1 MHAMV
6 ESLRIALTGLA
17 ANRLRTALTMLGI
30 TIGVAAVVVLVS
42 LGQAVQVFVEEQF
55 LGIGTNLVFVVP
67 ESLVNTSG
75 IASSGSM
82 DMSRLTSSSSLTEKD
97 VDALSDP
104 FRVPD
109 AVAVVPELR
118 LSRTATYGD
127 LQARGRIRAT
137 TPAYVTTLNRAV
149 ALGRFFDERDMLT
162 GARVAVIGQTTMRNL
177 FPPGVLP
184 VGETIR
190 LGDVPFRVIGIME
203 AYGGT
208 TFGDEDD
215 VIFIPL
221 TTAQQRLQ
229 STRAVTGDYPVSGIY
244 VQAANDQY
252 VNALVAQITQTLR
265 EEHQINFR
273 DEDDFLVMT
282 QAGLLQSFSAITGL
296 LTIFLGVI
304 AGISLLV
311 GGIGIMNIMLVTV
324 TERTWEIGLRKAVG
338 ARQRDILGQF
348 LVESVLLSVVGGL
361 AGLVVAVLG
370 TALAGMLLPDL
381 KTSVSTSGILLATTI
396 SALIGIFF
404 GLYPARRASR
414 LNPIEALRFE

>member
-42 LGQAVQVFVEEQF
+42 LGQAVQAFVEEQF

-149 ALGRFFDERDMLT
+149 ALGRFFD
-162 GARVAVIGQTTMRNL
+162 
-177 FPPGVLP
+177 
-184 VGETIR
+184 
-190 LGDVPFRVIGIME
+190 
-203 AYGGT
+203 
-208 TFGDEDD
+208 
-215 VIFIPL
+215 
-221 TTAQQRLQ
+221 
-229 STRAVTGDYPVSGIY
+229 
-244 VQAANDQY
+244 
-252 VNALVAQITQTLR
+252 
-265 EEHQINFR
+265 
-273 DEDDFLVMT
+273 
-282 QAGLLQSFSAITGL
+282 
-296 LTIFLGVI
+296 
-304 AGISLLV
+304 
-311 GGIGIMNIMLVTV
+311 
-324 TERTWEIGLRKAVG
+324 
-338 ARQRDILGQF
+338 
-348 LVESVLLSVVGGL
+348 
-361 AGLVVAVLG
+361 
-370 TALAGMLLPDL
+370 
-381 KTSVSTSGILLATTI
+381 
-396 SALIGIFF
+396 
-404 GLYPARRASR
+404 
-414 LNPIEALRFE
+414 

>member
-42 LGQAVQVFVEEQF
+42 LGQAVQAFVEEQF

>member
-1 MHAMV
+1 MV

-42 LGQAVQVFVEEQF
+42 LGQAVQAFVEEQF

>member
-137 TPAYVTTLNRAV
+137 TPTYVITLNRAV